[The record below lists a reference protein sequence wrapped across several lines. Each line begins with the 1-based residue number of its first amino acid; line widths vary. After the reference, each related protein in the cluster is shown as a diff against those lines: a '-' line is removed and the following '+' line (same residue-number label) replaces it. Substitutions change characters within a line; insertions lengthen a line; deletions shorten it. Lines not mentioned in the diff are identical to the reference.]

1 MKQFSFLLSLLLTIF
16 VQLSFL
22 RMVSK
27 MFSCSFLATLLLKS
41 STVLLNLLVPFP
53 GLTMVE
59 GSTARERQGLLQ
71 HSFDLPACWEE
82 DQD

>member
-59 GSTARERQGLLQ
+59 GSARERQGLLQ
-71 HSFDLPACWEE
+71 HSFDLPACREE